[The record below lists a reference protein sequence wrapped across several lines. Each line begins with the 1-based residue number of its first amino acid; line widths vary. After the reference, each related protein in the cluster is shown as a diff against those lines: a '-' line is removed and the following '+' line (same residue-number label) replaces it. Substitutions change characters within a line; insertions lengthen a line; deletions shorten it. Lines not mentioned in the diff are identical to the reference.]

1 MKTLLEFLSEEK
13 RPLYQRILP
22 AIKYKDGH
30 VAKGSRTDEH
40 EDIRR
45 KMEHK
50 YDPREGEA
58 GFWHPDKKEFVSR
71 QDASSLAP
79 RGGYA
84 DSSSFRT
91 ADEKEKTKMK
101 VKRRGEFKTASAGSM
116 SSGDRLGKSYDLISA
131 HRAGKYGAKNEF
143 QFGEGKEDPAVI
155 FRKKVDAKRLVPSR
169 SGSKGGDASGGDG
182 GGGGGGNLEEG
193 NPLATMHKHQE
204 EGRHFIA
211 LSTERPGLSKRQVRD
226 RNKELMSAAREA
238 GYGVRKS
245 EGRYEGGKETSHVI
259 HAKAP
264 GRKAGAEL
272 VAFGRRMGQKYDQDS
287 ILHHNSKT
295 ARLIGTNETGF
306 PGKDKSEK
314 VGGKLKFNNPES
326 PFQTEL
332 RPSKKRSPARFT
344 TE

>member
-22 AIKYKDGH
+22 AIRYKDGH

-71 QDASSLAP
+71 KDASSLAP

-91 ADEKEKTKMK
+91 SDEKEKTKLK
-101 VKRRGEFKTASAGSM
+101 VKRRKDFRTTSAGSM
-116 SSGDRLGKSYDLISA
+116 SSADRLGSSYDLISA

-143 QFGEGKEDPAVI
+143 QFGEGKEDPAI
-155 FRKKVDAKRLVPSR
+155 SFRKKVDAKRLVPSR

-193 NPLATMHKHQE
+193 NPLAVMHKRQE
-204 EGRHFIA
+204 EGRHFVA
-211 LSTERPGLSKRQVRD
+211 MSTERPGLTKKQVKE
-226 RNKELMSAAREA
+226 RNKDFVNRARAA
-238 GYGVRKS
+238 GFGVRRA
-245 EGRYEGGKETSHVI
+245 EGRYEGGKETSHII
-259 HAKAP
+259 HAKSP
-264 GRKAGAEL
+264 GRESGAEL
-272 VAFGRRMGQKYDQDS
+272 VAFARKEAERLDQDS
-287 ILHHNSKT
+287 ILHHNGKT

-306 PGKDKSEK
+306 PGKGKSEK
-314 VGGKLKFNNPES
+314 VGGKLKYNNPES

-332 RPSKKRSPARFT
+332 RPSKKRAPARFT